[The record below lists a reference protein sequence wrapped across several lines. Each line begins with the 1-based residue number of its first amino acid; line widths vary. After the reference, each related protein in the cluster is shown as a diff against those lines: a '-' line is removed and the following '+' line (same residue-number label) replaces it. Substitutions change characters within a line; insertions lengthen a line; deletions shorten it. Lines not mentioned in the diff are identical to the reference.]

1 MILYSPDY
9 ENNPFLGFKKTMLVE
24 KQADIKKDGCLLLWG
39 GEDIAPSIYGE
50 KPNKYVYVKSPSDR
64 DTFEMSLILHCIKN
78 NIPMIGICRGAQLLC
93 AVAGGK
99 LAQHIEGHGRSHAV
113 TLHDEGDVEIYCNSS
128 HHQMML
134 PPSSA
139 VVLASAKGTTGLN
152 QHNEA
157 VKHERVNEVVWF
169 PSINALGIQ
178 PHPEWSNCSQDFIDY
193 CNRKIKQY
201 ILGA

>member
-1 MILYSPDY
+1 
-9 ENNPFLGFKKTMLVE
+9 
-24 KQADIKKDGCLLLWG
+24 
-39 GEDIAPSIYGE
+39 
-50 KPNKYVYVKSPSDR
+50 
-64 DTFEMSLILHCIKN
+64 
-78 NIPMIGICRGAQLLC
+78 MIGICRGAQLLC
-93 AVAGGK
+93 AMAGGK

-113 TLHDEGDVEIYCNSS
+113 TLHDEGDAKIYCNSS

-139 VVLASAKGTTGLN
+139 VVLASAASTTGLN

-178 PHPEWSNCSQDFIDY
+178 PHPEWTSCSQDFIDY